1 MNKTKSILLILVI
14 VINAC
19 KQKTKSE
26 VDFFPDKKPIDTIK
40 QYKRIGINY
49 KISDDI
55 IEENEVYIS
64 KKNDTFWNQYKIYN
78 KGILDSTK
86 SKFFDFKLE
95 GLKKDSIL
103 KGKIIFF
110 SPADSIPQER
120 VQSRD
125 VYFFYQQKIGDS
137 IGFKKIKTDKN
148 VIEFDYKIYGDLVF
162 VGYIN
167 DFRIIEIDSLA
178 KEDKVLINR
187 NYFAIDSEIYTNN
200 PFVKLLK

>member
-1 MNKTKSILLILVI
+1 MYKRQVI
-14 VINAC
+14 YAC
-19 KQKTKSE
+19 KQKNNSE
-26 VDFFPDKKPIDTIK
+26 VDFFPNKKTIDTIK
-40 QYKRIGINY
+40 QYQRIGINY

-55 IEENEVYIS
+55 IEETEAYIS

-125 VYFFYQQKIGDS
+125 VYWSQK
-137 IGFKKIKTDKN
+137 
-148 VIEFDYKIYGDLVF
+148 
-162 VGYIN
+162 
-167 DFRIIEIDSLA
+167 
-178 KEDKVLINR
+178 
-187 NYFAIDSEIYTNN
+187 
-200 PFVKLLK
+200 